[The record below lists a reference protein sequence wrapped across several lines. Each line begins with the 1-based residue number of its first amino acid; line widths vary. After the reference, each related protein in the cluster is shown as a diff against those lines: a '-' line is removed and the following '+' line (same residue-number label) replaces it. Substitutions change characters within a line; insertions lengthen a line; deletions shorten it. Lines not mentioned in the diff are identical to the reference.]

1 MNILKQSTAATIK
14 LGPFVDD
21 TDGKTAET
29 ALTIVQAD
37 IRLSKN
43 GGDIAQ
49 SNNTAGA
56 THDELGYY
64 DIPLNTTDTGTLGR
78 LRVLVSKAGALPV
91 WQDFLIV
98 TANVFDTFC
107 STGSLNVNA
116 ASLSTDA
123 ITAASMKADAVT
135 KIQNGLATSAAL
147 DEVDNFIDT
156 EVAAILAAVDT
167 EVAAIKAKTDNLP
180 ASPAAVGS
188 AMTLTAAYDKAKDD
202 VLTPLAVVDGI
213 ADAIKAQT
221 DKIPASP
228 ASAGEYTTN
237 IGAIKAKTDN
247 LPLSP
252 ASSGEYTS
260 ALTAI
265 QNDLDNPNQYK
276 ADVSNLALQ
285 ATSLAIKGQ
294 TDKIP
299 AAPAQTGEYNAALT
313 AIQADLDNPTQ
324 YKADVSAL
332 MLASSYVAP
341 NNAGITAIKA
351 KTDNLPANTAT
362 ALAAIQSDLD
372 NPAQYKADVSGL
384 ATTAHVQEVENKIDA
399 IDITVNTIPTN
410 PLLDTAYTAP
420 DNAGIAAI
428 QEKTE
433 QLTFT
438 APNKVDASADVVLSP
453 EAIENMASA
462 ITEEIWS
469 SSKRTLT
476 QSPAEIIATV
486 LGADITQIRGNS
498 WAVQLTG
505 VELGSIQQLAI
516 KHSAKQSDGAAL
528 LFVDSVNG
536 LTVLNGVVQD
546 GEDSS
551 KASLTYDG
559 TILTLT
565 VDASI
570 TAQLPAG
577 SLQYGIQSISNN
589 GIVSEPY
596 GGTFRVLADI
606 VRATD

>member
-324 YKADVSAL
+324 YKADVS
-332 MLASSYVAP
+332 
-341 NNAGITAIKA
+341 
-351 KTDNLPANTAT
+351 
-362 ALAAIQSDLD
+362 
-372 NPAQYKADVSGL
+372 GL

-577 SLQYGIQSISNN
+577 SLKYGIQSISNN

-596 GGTFRVLADI
+596 GGTFHVLADI

>member
-29 ALTIVQAD
+29 ALTIGQAD

-64 DIPLNTTDTGTLGR
+64 DIPLDTTDTGTLGR

-123 ITAASMKADAVT
+123 ITAASVKADAVT
-135 KIQNGLATSAAL
+135 KIQNGLATAAAL
-147 DEVDNFIDT
+147 DAVDNFVDT
-156 EVAAILAAVDT
+156 EVAAILAVVDT

-202 VLTPLAVVDGI
+202 VLTPLAVVDSIVDGLKTTLDNI
-213 ADAIKAQT
+213 HDT
-221 DKIPASP
+221 DLPAVKTET
-228 ASAGEYTTN
+228 A
-237 IGAIKAKTDN
+237 AIKAKTDN
-247 LPLSP
+247 LPATP
-252 ASSGEYTS
+252 ASAGEYT
-260 ALTAI
+260 AAIAAIPTAPLLAA
-265 QNDLDNPNQYK
+265 NYTAPDNASIATIK
-276 ADVSNLALQ
+276 AKTNL
-285 ATSLAIKGQ
+285 
-294 TDKIP
+294 IP
-299 AAPAQTGEYNAALT
+299 ANPAVADEYDAALA
-313 AIQADLDNPTQ
+313 AIQADLDNPNQ

-410 PLLDTAYTAP
+410 PLLDTAYIAP

-516 KHSAKQSDGAAL
+516 KHSAKQSDSSAL

-536 LTVLNGVVQD
+536 LTVLNGVAQD

-577 SLQYGIQSISNN
+577 SLKYGIQSISNN

-596 GGTFRVLADI
+596 GGTFHVLADI
-606 VRATD
+606 VRATE

>member
-29 ALTIVQAD
+29 ALTIGQAD

-64 DIPLNTTDTGTLGR
+64 DIPLDTTDTGTLGR

-123 ITAASMKADAVT
+123 ITAASVKADAVT
-135 KIQNGLATSAAL
+135 KIQNGLATAAAL
-147 DEVDNFIDT
+147 DAVDNFVDT

-202 VLTPLAVVDGI
+202 VLTPLAVVDSIVDGLKTTLDNI
-213 ADAIKAQT
+213 HDT
-221 DKIPASP
+221 DLPAVKTET
-228 ASAGEYTTN
+228 A
-237 IGAIKAKTDN
+237 AIKAKTDN
-247 LPLSP
+247 LPATP
-252 ASSGEYTS
+252 ASAGEYT
-260 ALTAI
+260 AAIAAIPTAPLLAA
-265 QNDLDNPNQYK
+265 NYTAPDNASIATIK
-276 ADVSNLALQ
+276 AKTNL
-285 ATSLAIKGQ
+285 
-294 TDKIP
+294 IP
-299 AAPAQTGEYNAALT
+299 ANPAVADEYDAALA
-313 AIQADLDNPTQ
+313 AIQADLDNPNQ

-341 NNAGITAIKA
+341 NNASITAIKA

-384 ATTAHVQEVENKIDA
+384 ATTAHVQEVKNKIDA

-486 LGADITQIRGNS
+486 LGAGITQIRGNS

-516 KHSAKQSDGAAL
+516 KHSAKQSDSAAL

-536 LTVLNGVVQD
+536 LTVLNGVAQD

-577 SLQYGIQSISNN
+577 SLKYGIQSISNN

-596 GGTFRVLADI
+596 GGTFHVLADI
-606 VRATD
+606 VRATE

>member
-1 MNILKQSTAATIK
+1 MSILKQSTAATIK
-14 LGPFVDD
+14 LGVFVDD

-29 ALTIVQAD
+29 ALTIGQAD

-49 SNNTAGA
+49 THNTAGA

-64 DIPLNTTDTGTLGR
+64 DIPLDTTDTGTLGR

-91 WQDFLIV
+91 WQDFVVV

-107 STGSLNVNA
+107 STGSLNVNV

-123 ITAASMKADAVT
+123 INAASVKADAVT

-147 DEVDNFIDT
+147 DAVDNFVDT

-202 VLTPLAVVDGI
+202 VLTPLATVDGVV
-213 ADAIKAQT
+213 DAIKVQT
-221 DKIPASP
+221 DKIPATP
-228 ASAGEYTTN
+228 ASSGEYTTN

-313 AIQADLDNPTQ
+313 AIQADLDNP
-324 YKADVSAL
+324 D
-332 MLASSYVAP
+332 
-341 NNAGITAIKA
+341 
-351 KTDNLPANTAT
+351 
-362 ALAAIQSDLD
+362 
-372 NPAQYKADVSGL
+372 QYKADVSGL

-399 IDITVNTIPTN
+399 IDVTVNTIPTN

-438 APNKVDASADVVLSP
+438 APNKVDASATVDPTGIATSEELDIIGEKVDGVLNKLNVSSVEFVTAVVGSNITILRGDTLAARLLDLGDLTQYASLDFTVKRVAGELDDAAKIRLRKNASGTDDGLLRINGAEYATATDGSIVIDDLTTGDIEIRLNANATSELVPGNYVYDVQL
-453 EAIENMASA
+453 
-462 ITEEIWS
+462 ITS
-469 SSKRTLT
+469 NNVRTLT
-476 QSPAEIIATV
+476 AGKLEV
-486 LGADITQIRGNS
+486 VADVTR
-498 WAVQLTG
+498 AV
-505 VELGSIQQLAI
+505 A
-516 KHSAKQSDGAAL
+516 
-528 LFVDSVNG
+528 
-536 LTVLNGVVQD
+536 
-546 GEDSS
+546 
-551 KASLTYDG
+551 
-559 TILTLT
+559 
-565 VDASI
+565 
-570 TAQLPAG
+570 
-577 SLQYGIQSISNN
+577 
-589 GIVSEPY
+589 
-596 GGTFRVLADI
+596 
-606 VRATD
+606 

>member
-29 ALTIVQAD
+29 ALTIGQAD

-64 DIPLNTTDTGTLGR
+64 DIPLDTTDTGTLGR

-123 ITAASMKADAVT
+123 ITAASVKADAVT
-135 KIQNGLATSAAL
+135 KIQNGLATAAAL
-147 DEVDNFIDT
+147 DAVDNFVDT

-202 VLTPLAVVDGI
+202 VLTPLAVVDSIVDGLKTTLDNI
-213 ADAIKAQT
+213 HDT
-221 DKIPASP
+221 DLPAVKTET
-228 ASAGEYTTN
+228 A
-237 IGAIKAKTDN
+237 AIKAKTDN
-247 LPLSP
+247 LPATP
-252 ASSGEYTS
+252 AVADEYDA
-260 ALTAI
+260 ALAAI
-265 QNDLDNPNQYK
+265 QADLDNPNQYK
-276 ADVSNLALQ
+276 ADVS
-285 ATSLAIKGQ
+285 G
-294 TDKIP
+294 IP
-299 AAPAQTGEYNAALT
+299 AAVWGYATRTLSSFGSL
-313 AIQADLDNPTQ
+313 IADIWSHVTRTL
-324 YKADVSAL
+324 
-332 MLASSYVAP
+332 SSFGFTVAT
-341 NNAGITAIKA
+341 NSDANVTAIKA

-516 KHSAKQSDGAAL
+516 KHSAKQSDSAAL

-536 LTVLNGVVQD
+536 LTVLNGVAQD

-577 SLQYGIQSISNN
+577 SLKYGIQSISNN

-596 GGTFRVLADI
+596 GGTFHVLADI
-606 VRATD
+606 VRATE

>member
-29 ALTIVQAD
+29 ALTIGQAD

-64 DIPLNTTDTGTLGR
+64 DIPLDTTDTGTLGR

-116 ASLSTDA
+116 VSLSIDA
-123 ITAASMKADAVT
+123 ITAASVKADAVT

-147 DEVDNFIDT
+147 DAVDNFIDT

-180 ASPAAVGS
+180 A
-188 AMTLTAAYDKAKDD
+188 T
-202 VLTPLAVVDGI
+202 
-213 ADAIKAQT
+213 
-221 DKIPASP
+221 P
-228 ASAGEYTTN
+228 ASAGEYTAAIAAIPTAPLLAAN
-237 IGAIKAKTDN
+237 YTAPDNASIATIKAKTN
-247 LPLSP
+247 L
-252 ASSGEYTS
+252 
-260 ALTAI
+260 
-265 QNDLDNPNQYK
+265 
-276 ADVSNLALQ
+276 
-285 ATSLAIKGQ
+285 
-294 TDKIP
+294 IP
-299 AAPAQTGEYNAALT
+299 ANPAVADEYDAALA
-313 AIQADLDNPTQ
+313 AIQADLDNPDQ

-341 NNAGITAIKA
+341 NNASITAIKA

-516 KHSAKQSDGAAL
+516 KHSAKQSDSAAL

-536 LTVLNGVVQD
+536 LTVLNGVAQD

-577 SLQYGIQSISNN
+577 SLKYGIQSISNN

-596 GGTFRVLADI
+596 GGTFHVLADI
-606 VRATD
+606 VRATE

>member
-29 ALTIVQAD
+29 ALTIGQAD

-123 ITAASMKADAVT
+123 ITAASVKADAVT
-135 KIQNGLATSAAL
+135 KIQNGLATAAAL
-147 DEVDNFIDT
+147 DAVDNFVDT

-202 VLTPLAVVDGI
+202 VLTPLAVVDSIVDGLKTTLDNI
-213 ADAIKAQT
+213 HDT
-221 DKIPASP
+221 DLPAVKTET
-228 ASAGEYTTN
+228 A
-237 IGAIKAKTDN
+237 AIKAKTDN
-247 LPLSP
+247 LPATP
-252 ASSGEYTS
+252 AVADEYDA
-260 ALTAI
+260 ALAAI
-265 QNDLDNPNQYK
+265 QADLDNPNQYK
-276 ADVSNLALQ
+276 ADVS
-285 ATSLAIKGQ
+285 G
-294 TDKIP
+294 IP
-299 AAPAQTGEYNAALT
+299 AAVWGYATRTLSSFGSL
-313 AIQADLDNPTQ
+313 IADIWSHVTRTL
-324 YKADVSAL
+324 
-332 MLASSYVAP
+332 SSFGFTVAT
-341 NNAGITAIKA
+341 NSDANVTAIKA

-516 KHSAKQSDGAAL
+516 KHSAKQSDSAAL

-536 LTVLNGVVQD
+536 LTVLNGVAQD

-577 SLQYGIQSISNN
+577 SLKYGIQSISNN

-596 GGTFRVLADI
+596 GGTFHVLADI
-606 VRATD
+606 VRATE

>member
-29 ALTIVQAD
+29 ALTIGQAD

-64 DIPLNTTDTGTLGR
+64 DIPLDTTDTGTLGR

-107 STGSLNVNA
+107 SAGSLNVNA
-116 ASLSTDA
+116 VSLSTDA
-123 ITAASMKADAVT
+123 ITAASVKADAVT

-147 DEVDNFIDT
+147 DAVDNFIDT

-202 VLTPLAVVDGI
+202 VLTPLAVVDSIVDGLKTTLDNI
-213 ADAIKAQT
+213 HDT
-221 DKIPASP
+221 DLPAVKTET
-228 ASAGEYTTN
+228 A
-237 IGAIKAKTDN
+237 AIKAKTDN
-247 LPLSP
+247 LPATP
-252 ASSGEYTS
+252 AVADEYDA
-260 ALTAI
+260 ALAAI
-265 QNDLDNPNQYK
+265 QADLDNPNQYK
-276 ADVSNLALQ
+276 ADVS
-285 ATSLAIKGQ
+285 G
-294 TDKIP
+294 IP
-299 AAPAQTGEYNAALT
+299 AAVWGYATRTLSSFGSL
-313 AIQADLDNPTQ
+313 IADIWSHVTRTL
-324 YKADVSAL
+324 
-332 MLASSYVAP
+332 SSFGFTVAT
-341 NNAGITAIKA
+341 NSDANVTAIKA

-516 KHSAKQSDGAAL
+516 KHSAKQSDSAAL

-536 LTVLNGVVQD
+536 LTVLNGVAQD

-577 SLQYGIQSISNN
+577 SLKYGIQSISNN

-596 GGTFRVLADI
+596 GGTFHVLADI
-606 VRATD
+606 VRATE